1 MSKYDQCH
9 SGNEQQCK
17 VSILQYRG
25 WGTAAL
31 LLQWVIWFYAK
42 SLLLYRRAGWVES
55 WVFVYLLLFVLLHP
69 STPPPAPHD
78 DALGLLLRRN
88 GEFDLSGKLE
98 NSPSIFWKQTTQ
110 HPGGS
115 AAPPWAPPPAVSTGR
130 QPQELHPQGTLMD
143 RKRPPKLEQAEKAQL
158 RVNRPEAGGAWCPI

>member
-1 MSKYDQCH
+1 MQRACCFTGGPGEWRVEYLFIFSC
-9 SGNEQQCK
+9 SSF
-17 VSILQYRG
+17 SIPQLP
-25 WGTAAL
+25 
-31 LLQWVIWFYAK
+31 
-42 SLLLYRRAGWVES
+42 
-55 WVFVYLLLFVLLHP
+55 H
-69 STPPPAPHD
+69 PPPRD

>member
-1 MSKYDQCH
+1 MGDCCTVVAMGH
-9 SGNEQQCK
+9 LILCK
-17 VSILQYRG
+17 EL
-25 WGTAAL
+25 AAL
-31 LLQWVIWFYAK
+31 QEGRVSGELSICLSSPVRPSP
-42 SLLLYRRAGWVES
+42 SLNSPTR
-55 WVFVYLLLFVLLHP
+55 
-69 STPPPAPHD
+69 PHD